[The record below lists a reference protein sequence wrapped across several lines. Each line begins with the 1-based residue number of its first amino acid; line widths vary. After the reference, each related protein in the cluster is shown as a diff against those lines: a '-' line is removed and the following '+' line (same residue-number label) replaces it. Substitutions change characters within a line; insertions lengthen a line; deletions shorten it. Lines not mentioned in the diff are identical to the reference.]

1 VPAPQ
6 LLFTSQEVLGVR
18 ILVAD
23 DFVDTREVMRLLLEL
38 RGHEVIEAANGQ
50 EAVERAVEH
59 RPDFVLMD
67 LDMPVMDGFHA
78 TRCLR
83 NAGETAEIPIVA
95 LSAHSADDV
104 WRAKAL
110 ECGCDEYYAKPLD
123 FDDLESL
130 LRVPEAITSARPTT
144 RA

>member
-1 VPAPQ
+1 M
-6 LLFTSQEVLGVR
+6 R

-23 DFVDTREVMRLLLEL
+23 DLGDTREVMRLLLEQ
-38 RGHEVIEAANGQ
+38 RGHEVIEAANGR
-50 EAVERAVEH
+50 EAVERAVQE

-67 LDMPVMDGFHA
+67 LNMPVMDGFHA

-83 NAGETAEIPIVA
+83 NAGETAQIPIVA
-95 LSAHSADDV
+95 LSAHAGDDQ

-123 FDDLESL
+123 FDDLDSL
-130 LRVPEAITSARPTT
+130 LRVPEAVTTGGARAATSS
-144 RA
+144 